1 MIYKLLAFIFYLFI
15 LLLLL
20 PLFILIS
27 LLILLIDGLPVI
39 IWSKRVGK
47 YNNLFYMPKFRT
59 MKNDTPDLAT
69 HLLKN
74 PEFYI
79 TKFGKFLRST
89 SLDEIPQFWTCLFGK
104 MKLIGPRPALHNQ
117 HDLIKLRK
125 INGIDKM
132 TPGITGYAQIKGRDS
147 ISIEKKIDLEIFY
160 KNNKNFYL
168 DIIII
173 LNTVTKSFFKHNIS
187 H

>member
-1 MIYKLLAFIFYLFI
+1 MIYKLLVFIFYLFI
-15 LLLLL
+15 FLLLL
-20 PLFILIS
+20 PLLILIS

-74 PEFYI
+74 PEIYI
-79 TKFGKFLRST
+79 TKFDKFLRST

-104 MKLIGPRPALHNQ
+104 MKQRAASG
-117 HDLIKLRK
+117 
-125 INGIDKM
+125 
-132 TPGITGYAQIKGRDS
+132 
-147 ISIEKKIDLEIFY
+147 
-160 KNNKNFYL
+160 
-168 DIIII
+168 
-173 LNTVTKSFFKHNIS
+173 
-187 H
+187 